1 MRVQLSSKVDAIL
14 AVVVNL
20 KNIIMNL
27 FSLINNVNVYTIIC

>member
-1 MRVQLSSKVDAIL
+1 MRIQLSSKVDAKL

-27 FSLINNVNVYTIIC
+27 FSLVNNVNVYTIIC